1 MNTQVHPFQEFIQ
14 TPGDQKKK
22 KKKFKTMYR
31 NLFSLSSN
39 FHFQIF

>member
-22 KKKFKTMYR
+22 KKKIQDNVPEFILIK
-31 NLFSLSSN
+31 F
-39 FHFQIF
+39 

>member
-14 TPGDQKKK
+14 TPGDQKK

>member
-22 KKKFKTMYR
+22 KKNSRQCTGIY
-31 NLFSLSSN
+31 S
-39 FHFQIF
+39 H

>member
-22 KKKFKTMYR
+22 KKKNSRQCTGIY
-31 NLFSLSSN
+31 S
-39 FHFQIF
+39 H